1 MHLSNKMA
9 DKKYNILIADDD
21 SDDRQMLKEAF
32 EENNFVSNIHFVE
45 NGEELVDYLKRK
57 GKYENTYES
66 LDLILLD
73 LNMPKKDG
81 REALR
86 EIKSDPVLK
95 SIPVIVLTTSNVK
108 DDVVKSYNSG
118 VNCFISKPASYIELI
133 EVTRTIIK
141 YWFET
146 VKLPGSMN

>member
-1 MHLSNKMA
+1 MT
-9 DKKYNILIADDD
+9 DRKYNILIADDD

-32 EENNFVSNIHFVE
+32 EENHFISNIHFVE
-45 NGEELVDYLKRK
+45 NGEELVDYLHGK
-57 GKYENTYES
+57 GKFENTVIGEK

-81 REALR
+81 REALC
-86 EIKSDPVLK
+86 EIKSDPTLK
-95 SIPVIVLTTSNVK
+95 SIPVIVLTTSKLK
-108 DDVVKSYNSG
+108 DDILKSYSNG
-118 VNCFISKPASYIELI
+118 VNCFISKPASYSELI
-133 EVTRTIIK
+133 EVTRSIIK